1 MGHGLGGTSLEH
13 SSSLLNKYGLG
24 ELDTVTVL
32 SGCWLGATSDHPRDQ
47 ETVVTNT

>member
-1 MGHGLGGTSLEH
+1 MGWVELPWSIAH
-13 SSSLLNKYGLG
+13 LLNKYGLG

-32 SGCWLGATSDHPRDQ
+32 SRCWLGATSDHPQDQ